1 MRSVDQEALSISQL
15 VSIMD
20 KESSSRNDTESG
32 RPSRSHWVQSFR
44 ERCHRPSPRS
54 PLLRQG
60 SLPYS
65 LLFIHKQL
73 KRLSRVR
80 KTKGWGFQ

>member
-1 MRSVDQEALSISQL
+1 MSVDQEALSISQL

-20 KESSSRNDTESG
+20 KESSGHDDTETG

-44 ERCHRPSPRS
+44 EIGHRPPPMSPS
-54 PLLRQG
+54 LRQD
-60 SLPYS
+60 SLSYS

-80 KTKGWGFQ
+80 KSKGWGFQ